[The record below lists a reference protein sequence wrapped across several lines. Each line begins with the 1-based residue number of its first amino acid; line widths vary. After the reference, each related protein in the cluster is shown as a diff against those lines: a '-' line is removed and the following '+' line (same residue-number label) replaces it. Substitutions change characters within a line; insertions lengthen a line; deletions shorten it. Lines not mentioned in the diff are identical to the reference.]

1 VVEQEVPITA
11 LKERLEAILY
21 FHQLP
26 QPAVAVAVLMVLWL
40 EHLAVAV
47 EVVAQEA
54 EALLVLVAQHLH
66 QDKVTLAG

>member
-1 VVEQEVPITA
+1 
-11 LKERLEAILY
+11 
-21 FHQLP
+21 
-26 QPAVAVAVLMVLWL
+26 MVLWL